1 MAFTIHP
8 LADTGNYV
16 IRQRS
21 RGAGVVLVA
30 EVVQAGSCYTVLR
43 MDETGVLAEG
53 LPSPLS
59 ALCFYML
66 WVRDT
71 GPTILGIDVDADEA
85 RSAGIEQEPQ
95 VVRRRFG
102 R

>member
-21 RGAGVVLVA
+21 GSAGVVLVA
-30 EVVQAGSCYTVLR
+30 EVVRSMSGYAVLR
-43 MDETGVLAEG
+43 MDETGVLAEN

-59 ALCFYML
+59 ALCFYTL
-66 WVRDT
+66 WVRYT
-71 GPTILGIDVDADEA
+71 GPTIFGVGVDPDEA
-85 RSAGIEQEPQ
+85 RSAGIEGDLPA
-95 VVRRRFG
+95 VRRRFG